1 MPYRA
6 TLPVRSKRG
15 AVQLGRFQPC
25 ALQAFLYPRN
35 QPAPK
40 ATIATAMVRVL
51 SNIIGFDLRSFA
63 ENAVPSLIVP
73 NPLNRA
79 IEGTGRS

>member
-1 MPYRA
+1 MCIA
-6 TLPVRSKRG
+6 G
-15 AVQLGRFQPC
+15 
-25 ALQAFLYPRN
+25 FLYPRN

-40 ATIATAMVRVL
+40 ATTATAMVRVL
-51 SNIIGFDLRSFA
+51 SNIIGFDLRFFA

-73 NPLNRA
+73 NPPSRA